1 MSLAIG
7 LLKLNSEPKLVAI
20 NSPSIALQWLKGV
33 FYFLKKKLSGAGE
46 RGETSSPVS
55 VTGNVFVVPPKLV
68 VGHLRVHPACSC
80 PVIFVNSTLPIPTV
94 KAFDLLVPE
103 APSPHPP
110 PSA

>member
-33 FYFLKKKLSGAGE
+33 FYFLKTVSGAGE

-80 PVIFVNSTLPIPTV
+80 PVILVNSTLPIPTV
-94 KAFDLLVPE
+94 KAFDLLVPK
-103 APSPHPP
+103 APSLHPP